1 VTTKKIFRSRRAVL
15 AAWITFE
22 VAGAVLFVY
31 MMLHMKG
38 PSCG

>member
-1 VTTKKIFRSRRAVL
+1 MMKKIFRSRRWQL
-15 AAWITFE
+15 AGCITFE
-22 VAGAVLFVY
+22 VIGAVAFVY

>member
-1 VTTKKIFRSRRAVL
+1 VTTKKIFRSKRWQL
-15 AAWITFE
+15 AGWITFE
-22 VAGAVLFVY
+22 VIGAVAFVY